1 YAKGKMAFEY
11 VDAETGNTIDILDNR
26 TSYKIKEHF
35 IGNYERKALNKVKTV
50 SIDMNAGYI
59 NVIKEVF
66 PKAQIIID
74 RFHIVHLINRG
85 MNMTS
90 VRIMNSFR
98 TSNNEDMKKYRRL
111 KRYWKL

>member
-1 YAKGKMAFEY
+1 
-11 VDAETGNTIDILDNR
+11 TGNIIDILDNR

-74 RFHIVHLINRG
+74 RFHIVQLINRA
-85 MNMTS
+85 MNMTR
-90 VRIMNSFR
+90 VRSEEH
-98 TSNNEDMKKYRRL
+98 TSELQSRFDLVCRLLLEKK
-111 KRYWKL
+111 KKKTN